1 MEKIVLNHKNFGRL
15 TEGYVLVIGIGVAI
29 AIAGLI
35 AFGLLLLFNSPWFTI
50 PLIFFFIGTW
60 LAASQWNELVNLRIV
75 TGFVASI
82 TNPTRLTTAATLLN
96 TKRSSF
102 VRSISKLITRG
113 VVELD
118 FFVDM
123 DAFGPKGSESPSS
136 LPNETQRLSRSLT
149 PSHPI
154 LTSLQWIGLIGTIIA
169 IIYHIVG
176 LLRYLGFF

>member
-1 MEKIVLNHKNFGRL
+1 MLNRKNFGRL

-35 AFGLLLLFNSPWFTI
+35 VFGLLLFFNSPWFTV

-60 LAASQWNELVNLRIV
+60 LAASQWNDLVNLRV
-75 TGFVASI
+75 VAGFVASI
-82 TNPTRLTTAATLLN
+82 TTLTRLTTAATLLN
-96 TKRSSF
+96 MKKSSF
-102 VRSISKLITRG
+102 VQSIAKLITRG

-123 DAFGPKGSESPSS
+123 DAFGPKGSER
-136 LPNETQRLSRSLT
+136 PNSIPDDDQQKYSRSLT
-149 PSHPI
+149 PSQPI